1 MIDKDPERDRLRT
14 MYQKERIKETD
25 LAVLA
30 ELSASTVKNMFGGKT
45 RRPQHATFAKMA
57 SAMRYY
63 EYALSREK
71 APNYEKE
78 IPVAREQFRAHKEY
92 LRKKREREEK
102 RASK

>member
-1 MIDKDPERDRLRT
+1 
-14 MYQKERIKETD
+14 
-25 LAVLA
+25 
-30 ELSASTVKNMFGGKT
+30 
-45 RRPQHATFAKMA
+45 MA